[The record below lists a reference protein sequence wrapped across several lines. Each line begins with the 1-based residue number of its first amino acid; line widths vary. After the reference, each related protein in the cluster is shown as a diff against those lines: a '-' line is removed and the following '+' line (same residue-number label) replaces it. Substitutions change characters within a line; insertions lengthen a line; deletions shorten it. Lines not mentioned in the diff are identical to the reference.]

1 MSSISTEEAKVPS
14 WRLKQ
19 EADRRRATEAAM
31 LWLAHECVQLE
42 REVEFL
48 ERRMEAL
55 TAEPLLP

>member
-1 MSSISTEEAKVPS
+1 VSTDTCEARVPS

-31 LWLAHECVQLE
+31 YWLAHECVQLE